1 MVQSWKLLDSTT
13 LGSTNANLDT
23 PTLSSPT
30 TSMRIIVH
38 GVAQSADSDC
48 LMQFGT
54 AGTPLTASNY
64 NWRNSRNGGSED
76 SRTAQ
81 SNIMLMGTGTNPT
94 GNGVYAVIDIVGN
107 IAGEEKAC
115 IWRAVSTPTGS
126 SAASEVIEGA
136 GKLST
141 SAGQLNFI
149 RIYVSSGTFAADSTI
164 TVWGAQDEPN
174 VDEKVAITNVPVG
187 TRYEETNTRKIFRRT
202 SSAWVEKG
210 TV

>member
-38 GVAQSADSDC
+38 GVAQSADSDY

-54 AGTPLTASNY
+54 AGTPLTSNY